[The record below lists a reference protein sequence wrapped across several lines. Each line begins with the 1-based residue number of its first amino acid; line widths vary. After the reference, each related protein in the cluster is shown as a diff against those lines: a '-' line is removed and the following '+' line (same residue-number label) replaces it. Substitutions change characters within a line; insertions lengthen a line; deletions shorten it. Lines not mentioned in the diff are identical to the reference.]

1 MRLPRVCAR
10 RAFSTRVRMP
20 TGRRR
25 SALPRAG
32 SRPRGSRSRRRSPT
46 SSAAGPTR
54 STRWPGG
61 GRRSGR
67 WSRCGR
73 RSPSRWYG
81 SDWCSAATTPPPHGS
96 RRASVFERRAV
107 TAIGVGVDLVEVS
120 RVAAIIADK
129 GSRVFERLL
138 TPTERAYCESRPDPA
153 THVAVRL
160 AAKEAVY
167 KALQG
172 SEAARGI
179 GWREIE
185 VTRAPDGRPDVRL
198 TGFAAAR
205 AERSEEHTSELQS
218 LAYLVCRLLLEK
230 KKKRDKA
237 NVPWPSKHTSTTCSV
252 S

>member
-1 MRLPRVCAR
+1 ISSAQR
-10 RAFSTRVRMP
+10 RCSSATCVSSASHAASRRRTP
-20 TGRRR
+20 SGRRR
-25 SALPRAG
+25 SAPPRAG
-32 SRPRGSRSRRRSPT
+32 SRPRGSRSRRRSPPST
-46 SSAAGPTR
+46 VAGPTR
-54 STRWPGG
+54 STGLRAG
-61 GRRSGR
+61 GRRFGR

-73 RSPSRWYG
+73 RSAWRWYG
-81 SDWCSAATTPPPHGS
+81 SDWCWAATCPPPHGS
-96 RRASVFERRAV
+96 RRASASERRAV

-129 GSRVFERLL
+129 GSRVFQRLL

-185 VTRAPDGRPDVRL
+185 AISTPEGRPDVRL

-205 AERSEEHTSELQS
+205 AGQLGVERVLLSLSHTHQ
-218 LAYLVCRLLLEK
+218 AAVAVVVLE
-230 KKKRDKA
+230 RG
-237 NVPWPSKHTSTTCSV
+237 VSV
-252 S
+252 